1 MGFFN
6 CESILMSFFA
16 LSFSI
21 TMLILSANLEI
32 QKTQTAILRNKS
44 TTVRFELAFKE
55 FRTQICEI

>member
-16 LSFSI
+16 I

-32 QKTQTAILRNKS
+32 QKTQTAILQNKS

-55 FRTQICEI
+55 FKTQICEK

>member
-1 MGFFN
+1 
-6 CESILMSFFA
+6 MSFFA

-55 FRTQICEI
+55 FKTQICEK